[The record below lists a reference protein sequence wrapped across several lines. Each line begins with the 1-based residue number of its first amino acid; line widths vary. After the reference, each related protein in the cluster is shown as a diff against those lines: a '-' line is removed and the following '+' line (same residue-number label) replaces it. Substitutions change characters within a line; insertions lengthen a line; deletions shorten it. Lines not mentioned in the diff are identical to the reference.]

1 MQINQ
6 NWNETNK
13 FISYYS
19 KLLQYISFERF
30 LLHDKRIFIMM
41 SVDGTKLINFERKK
55 FLSSHNEPRPFLA
68 QFLPSF
74 IRFKYSNCTHCIRY
88 KHWSFHSKL
97 GTDFRICSGNI
108 SIREV
113 NWRCEAKLHNEFMNS
128 IYESQ
133 KMGKWRAPSTLTFS
147 YGQLNVTPALIKRY
161 RIREFAFI
169 DLILIN
175 VHRFFDRSKQQDF
188 QRDNHAK

>member
-1 MQINQ
+1 MKQ
-6 NWNETNK
+6 TNLYH
-13 FISYYS
+13 IRVNYYS
-19 KLLQYISFERF
+19 IFRSRDFYCTKSNFYYDF
-30 LLHDKRIFIMM
+30 KRIFIMM

-108 SIREV
+108 SRKV

>member
-1 MQINQ
+1 MKQ
-6 NWNETNK
+6 TNLYH
-13 FISYYS
+13 IRVNYYS
-19 KLLQYISFERF
+19 IFRSRDFYCTKSNFYYDF
-30 LLHDKRIFIMM
+30 KRIFIMM

-108 SIREV
+108 SREV

>member
-1 MQINQ
+1 MISTATCKLIKIEMKQ
-6 NWNETNK
+6 TNLYH
-13 FISYYS
+13 IRVNYYS
-19 KLLQYISFERF
+19 IFRSRDFYCTKSNFYYDF
-30 LLHDKRIFIMM
+30 KRIFIMM

-108 SIREV
+108 STREV
-113 NWRCEAKLHNEFMNS
+113 N
-128 IYESQ
+128 
-133 KMGKWRAPSTLTFS
+133 
-147 YGQLNVTPALIKRY
+147 
-161 RIREFAFI
+161 
-169 DLILIN
+169 
-175 VHRFFDRSKQQDF
+175 
-188 QRDNHAK
+188 